1 MPVFVKMQHT
11 NEMAVVP
18 DGVNAQEEAG
28 TLKVFD
34 GNGNTV
40 GSFKHVDQWYIG
52 QAEPLQA
59 IRKKK

>member
-28 TLKVFD
+28 TLEVFD
-34 GNGNTV
+34 ANGKKV
-40 GSFKHVDQWYIG
+40 GSFKNVDQWYIG
-52 QAEPLQA
+52 QAEPL
-59 IRKKK
+59 RPGRSK

>member
-34 GNGNTV
+34 ANGNTV
-40 GSFKHVDQWYIG
+40 GSFKNVDQWYIG
-52 QAEPLQA
+52 
-59 IRKKK
+59 